1 MDMTLRSPVQIFIN
15 GKFFVIANEVDI
27 KYNSP
32 EFRKSL
38 LPDNL
43 KLDPSQFTGVVVNI
57 KKELPMGKKEKEE
70 QAKDKSEKDYDEFF
84 HRMVNAVGDP
94 DAHLPIEW

>member
-1 MDMTLRSPVQIFIN
+1 MTIRSPVQIFIN
-15 GKFFVIANEVDI
+15 GRFFAIANEVEI

-38 LPDNL
+38 VPDNL

-57 KKELPMGKKEKEE
+57 KKEMPIKKKEQEEVAKE
-70 QAKDKSEKDYDEFF
+70 KSKKDYDEFF
-84 HRMVNAVGDP
+84 HRMIDAIDDP
-94 DAHLPIEW
+94 DAHLPIE

>member
-15 GKFFVIANEVDI
+15 GKFFVIANEVEI

-38 LPDNL
+38 LPDNI
-43 KLDPSQFTGVVVNI
+43 KLDPSQFTGIVVHI
-57 KKELPMGKKEKEE
+57 KKEMPLKKKELEE
-70 QAKDKSEKDYDEFF
+70 QAKDKSGKDYDDFF
-84 HRMVNAVGDP
+84 QKMVSAVGDP
-94 DAHLPIEW
+94 DAHLPIE